1 MNKNMPRKS
10 STNLRSLSN
19 RINNIQREMNP
30 QLTCNGSMLLTATT
44 TNNSRAT
51 YVDRSYTVLGTI
63 PTGATT
69 VTLTDNDFT
78 TVPLGS
84 KILSFRARNLTSR
97 TLRILIG
104 PNSKIWDQGSAALN
118 QVDRFIAAPY
128 SRFPTLRVNIPDLL
142 ANGDFFNQSASNE
155 FATFYGNASD
165 VIEVKIHVKV
175 PVV

>member
-1 MNKNMPRKS
+1 MPRKS
-10 STNLRSLSN
+10 STNMRSLSN
-19 RINNIQREMNP
+19 RIDKIRREMNP
-30 QLTCNGSMLLTATT
+30 QLTCNGTMLLTATT

-63 PTGATT
+63 PTGATS
-69 VTLTDNDFT
+69 VALTDNDFT
-78 TVPLGS
+78 VVPLGS

-104 PNSKIWDQGSAALN
+104 PNSKIWDQSTASLN
-118 QVDRFIAAPY
+118 QVDRFVAAPF

-142 ANGDFFNQSASNE
+142 ANGDFFNQSATNE
-155 FATFYGNASD
+155 FATFFGLAGD
-165 VIEVKIHVKV
+165 IIEIKLHLKV

>member
-1 MNKNMPRKS
+1 M
-10 STNLRSLSN
+10 RSLSN
-19 RINNIQREMNP
+19 RIDMIRREMNP

-44 TNNSRAT
+44 TNGSRAT

-63 PTGATT
+63 PTGATS
-69 VTLTDNDFT
+69 VAITDNDFT

-104 PNSKIWDQGSAALN
+104 PNSKIWDQGSLAIN
-118 QVDRFIAAPY
+118 QLDRFIAAPF

-155 FATFYGNASD
+155 FATFYGSASD
-165 VIEVKIHVKV
+165 IIEVKIHVRV

>member
-1 MNKNMPRKS
+1 M
-10 STNLRSLSN
+10 RSLSN
-19 RINNIQREMNP
+19 RIDMIKREMNP
-30 QLTCNGSMLLTATT
+30 QLTCNGSMLLTAST

-63 PTGATT
+63 PTGASS
-69 VTLTDNDFT
+69 VTFTDNDFT

-104 PNSKIWDQGSAALN
+104 PNSKIWDQQSTQIN
-118 QVDRFIAAPY
+118 QLDRFIAAPY

-142 ANGDFFNQSASNE
+142 SNGDFFNQSASNE
-155 FATFYGNASD
+155 FATFYGSASD
-165 VIEVKIHVKV
+165 IIEVKIHVRV